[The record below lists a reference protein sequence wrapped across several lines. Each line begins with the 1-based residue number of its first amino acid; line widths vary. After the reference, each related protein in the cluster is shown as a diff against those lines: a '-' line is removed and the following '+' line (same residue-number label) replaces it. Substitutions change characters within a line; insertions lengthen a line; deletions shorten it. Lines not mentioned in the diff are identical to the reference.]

1 LATWVQ
7 GFVGPG
13 RAIYQKGE
21 ETATRVTLI
30 LSFSPIRNVIK
41 MLVSYPA
48 LYWYGRRSSYVVS
61 GVECWE
67 EDGIK
72 PTKPEQLN
80 VSLGTTSRGGVDE
93 ENRRQK
99 KRVNSKQLCG
109 VCTATD

>member
-1 LATWVQ
+1 MATWVQ

-21 ETATRVTLI
+21 KTATRVTLI
-30 LSFSPIRNVIK
+30 LSFSPICNVIK

-48 LYWYGRRSSYVVS
+48 TYWYGRRFSYVGS
-61 GVECWE
+61 RVECWE

-80 VSLGTTSRGGVDE
+80 VSLETTSREGVDE
-93 ENRRQK
+93 ENERERK
-99 KRVNSKQLCG
+99 EETRNSCVVHALL
-109 VCTATD
+109 